1 MKIVFKVKMRW
12 GFAYLESWY
21 LEIEGQGFNANFSYK
36 VATRDPVSLN
46 KSKNIKTF
54 NLQIKNTAWSLHW

>member
-21 LEIEGQGFNANFSYK
+21 LEIEARNFSYK